1 MSSYIPNNRYK
12 WRKSVIA
19 LVGDIWT
26 PLSWFMFLI
35 MTTVIVFMLM
45 SVGPVVWMAT
55 SSFSLPFLVLL
66 AKVVYDWTVDS
77 YEIEGSWLK
86 ATQRTSLQ
94 TLHTDQAPLTSV
106 RNVDMKLE
114 GILGETF
121 GLVGD
126 VIVQVEGM
134 GIITMS
140 QVAMPQSVRNTLVEA
155 SEYWAERHG

>member
-1 MSSYIPNNRYK
+1 MSSYIPNNHYK
-12 WRKSVIA
+12 WRKSAIA
-19 LVGDIWT
+19 LVGDIWV
-26 PLSWFMFLI
+26 PLSWFMFLSGL
-35 MTTVIVFMLM
+35 VVVVFMLM
-45 SVGPVVWMAT
+45 GIGPVVWMFVGL
-55 SSFSLPFLVLL
+55 FSLPFLLLL
-66 AKVVYDWTVDS
+66 AKVIYDWTVDS
-77 YEIEGSWLK
+77 YEIDGGWLK

-126 VIVQVEGM
+126 VVVQVEGM